1 MCRTGL
7 PNRTVWRATGKRVL
21 QRIVQRRW
29 VRVAF
34 VYRMAAYT
42 LTLPK
47 ITAAQAQEGNFL
59 IAKGEGENFRDKKM
73 KFLISARLDLRI
85 TL

>member
-1 MCRTGL
+1 
-7 PNRTVWRATGKRVL
+7 
-21 QRIVQRRW
+21 
-29 VRVAF
+29 
-34 VYRMAAYT
+34 MAAYT

-85 TL
+85 THSHFTFTEWGPEAHNIISPSLSGGPEAHTQSEGVFSV